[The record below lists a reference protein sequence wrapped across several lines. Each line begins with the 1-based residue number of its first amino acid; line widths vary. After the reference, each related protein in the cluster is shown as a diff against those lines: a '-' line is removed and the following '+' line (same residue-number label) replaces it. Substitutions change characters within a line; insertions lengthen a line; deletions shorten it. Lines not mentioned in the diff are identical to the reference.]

1 MEGRKGRGRT
11 GVDLKGSQGE
21 KDIGRRGDREG
32 GRVRRGRTGEERRK
46 EGRGREGEME
56 AGRLGGGKGE
66 EGISGGREGDKK
78 KLVKCD
84 DY

>member
-1 MEGRKGRGRT
+1 
-11 GVDLKGSQGE
+11 
-21 KDIGRRGDREG
+21 
-32 GRVRRGRTGEERRK
+32 
-46 EGRGREGEME
+46 ME
-56 AGRLGGGKGE
+56 AGRVGRGKGE